1 MNDRDHEAYASIKG
15 QVAHDRKNWLSRR
28 QMLKAST
35 AAAAA
40 AIAATYQP
48 KDVFA
53 DVTGEITLYFAEG
66 KRWGDTQR
74 AVVPLFNKAYPN
86 VQVNY
91 AGQPISDF
99 FQTVIAR
106 MSVKAPDF
114 DVTYIDWGRFPGIYT
129 VGAMDSIEDRMAQ
142 DPGWAA
148 DYATDV
154 PAQVSDLYRIP
165 GGPDGDLHG
174 LTADGNLM
182 TCFYRKDV
190 FEAKGVAY
198 PTTWADAIDA
208 SKELNDPENGQYG
221 HISCFQRGA
230 WAGTVFWGVHATCGG
245 WWFDKM
251 EPGGWNPAFATDS
264 GYEALRALEGLMKY
278 AHPVTFNA
286 TEDECNKAFAAGN
299 AVYGPLTWGTAV
311 LNDPSFTEFH
321 DRMFIDLP
329 PGGKSPGSGQKPQMG
344 GLGQFLNKYGENK
357 DAAWAYMKY
366 FNSGDYTDSAIGD
379 AIVAAGGQPARA
391 SVLKRYQDHNFLAGL
406 YKGFPLSVGYLMQI
420 PEANAIQALMGEEA
434 ADFVN
439 GEKDIDDALKAMDK
453 RTRRL
458 MEDGGYY
465 G

>member
-1 MNDRDHEAYASIKG
+1 MDDRDHDAYASIKR
-15 QVAHDRKNWLSRR
+15 QVTLDRKNWLTRR
-28 QMLKAST
+28 KLMQAST
-35 AAAAA
+35 AAAVGAL
-40 AIAATYQP
+40 ATAYQP
-48 KDVFA
+48 KEVFA
-53 DVTGEITLYFAEG
+53 DVRGKVTLYFAEG

-74 AVVPLFNKAYPN
+74 AVAPLFSKVYPN
-86 VQVNY
+86 VEINF

-114 DVTYIDWGRFPGIYT
+114 DVTYIDWGRFPGIHS
-129 VGAMDSIEDRMAQ
+129 VGAMESIQARVDDDA
-142 DPGWAA
+142 GWKA
-148 DYATDV
+148 DWETDV

-165 GGPDGDLHG
+165 PGAGGDLYG

-182 TCFYRKDV
+182 TSFYRKDV
-190 FEAKGVAY
+190 FEAKGIPY
-198 PTTWADAIDA
+198 PKTWSDAIDA
-208 SKELNDPENGQYG
+208 TKELHDPQNGQYG

-230 WAGTVFWGVHATCGG
+230 WAGSVFWAVHATCGG

-264 GYEALRALEGLMKY
+264 GYEALRSLEAVMKY

-299 AVYGPLTWGTAV
+299 AVYGPLTWGTAL
-311 LNDPSFTEFH
+311 LNDSTFTEFH
-321 DRMFIDLP
+321 DSMFIDLP
-329 PGGKSPGSGQKPQMG
+329 PSGETPGSGNKPQMG
-344 GLGQFLNKYGENK
+344 GLGQFLNAHGENK
-357 DAAWAYMKY
+357 EAAWAYMKY
-366 FNSGDYTDSAIGD
+366 FNSGDYTDPAIGD
-379 AIVAAGGQPARA
+379 AIVAAGGQPCRA
-391 SVLKRYQDHNFLAGL
+391 SVLKRNMDHNFMAGL

-439 GEKDIDDALKAMDK
+439 GEKDIDEALKAMDE